1 MAFHLIFSR
10 GWHSSVHS
18 SCNHRIRAGQNE
30 KRVSGTAGWA
40 AYSFVIW
47 FARLWVSDVPIYTV
61 CRLPVIVGLARPE
74 DIFTRFSSPQSPI
87 LPPLLSPLS
96 ILEAQFYCP
105 VTWAPSS
112 IVAHKQAKLSPS
124 LTALMTPMILM
135 RCWCDWATGQPG
147 NWAAGQLGKWLTK
160 RKQANADAESQARRN
175 QKRIRHI
182 IGGIETG

>member
-1 MAFHLIFSR
+1 MRREWAELRDGLRIHLLFDLPDCECR
-10 GWHSSVHS
+10 TF
-18 SCNHRIRAGQNE
+18 QF
-30 KRVSGTAGWA
+30 TQ
-40 AYSFVIW
+40 
-47 FARLWVSDVPIYTV
+47 FAD
-61 CRLPVIVGLARPE
+61 CRLSLALPGPR
-74 DIFTRFSSPQSPI
+74 TFSLGSTVPNP
-87 LPPLLSPLS
+87 PPLLSPLS

-124 LTALMTPMILM
+124 PTALMTPMILM

-175 QKRIRHI
+175 QKRIRQR